1 MITGLLSIKFQ
12 DGATDEDIQEIV
24 SNFYGQNSK
33 LIKGMQY
40 LEFRDPKTL
49 DRVNA
54 FLIKDDN
61 AVRKEPEQSILGNA
75 YVRKCVD
82 GESLLEV

>member
-12 DGATDEDIQEIV
+12 DGTTDEDIQEIV

-54 FLIKDDN
+54 FLLKD
-61 AVRKEPEQSILGNA
+61 VERTKKKPEQSMLGNA

-82 GESLLEV
+82 GT